1 MLLKSISVGVL
12 LLLLVVVIFLNVFET
27 DNKASEL
34 DDQEYCEN
42 VKSGTWPDFNKNY
55 DVLCV

>member
-42 VKSGTWPDFNKNY
+42 VKAGT
-55 DVLCV
+55 